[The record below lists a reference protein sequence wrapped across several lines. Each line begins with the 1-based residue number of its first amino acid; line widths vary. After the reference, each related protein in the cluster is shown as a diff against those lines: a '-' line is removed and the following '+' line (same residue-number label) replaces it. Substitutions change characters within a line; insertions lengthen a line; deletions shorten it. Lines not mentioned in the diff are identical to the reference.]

1 MHRTRLRCATA
12 VCQNSFFCAFEAIF
26 TAPFFL
32 PDVATACASA
42 GSVARMTLHD
52 PTPPALEGS
61 ERAWEPDPGV
71 QPAPAWM
78 AGLWHT
84 MAGPVDVL
92 EIEPARASFRI
103 RAGTKEPGARA
114 SQLAEDDAHRVLFA
128 LTLGTSDAKRLR
140 GLATDGRIALPMSST
155 ERE

>member
-52 PTPPALEGS
+52 PTPPALECQGPPDQIRFGTPVEIRSRRLTAPPASLSRPIRSRAQKGS
-61 ERAWEPDPGV
+61 RA
-71 QPAPAWM
+71 
-78 AGLWHT
+78 
-84 MAGPVDVL
+84 
-92 EIEPARASFRI
+92 
-103 RAGTKEPGARA
+103 
-114 SQLAEDDAHRVLFA
+114 
-128 LTLGTSDAKRLR
+128 
-140 GLATDGRIALPMSST
+140 
-155 ERE
+155 